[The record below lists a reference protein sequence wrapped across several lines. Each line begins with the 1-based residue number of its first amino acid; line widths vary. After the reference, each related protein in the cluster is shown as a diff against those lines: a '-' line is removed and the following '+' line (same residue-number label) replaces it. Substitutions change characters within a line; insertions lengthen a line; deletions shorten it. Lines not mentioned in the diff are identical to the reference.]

1 MRRPLSTTY
10 PRHSAQQPRLWRRVL
25 IGRRSWAGVLARCL
39 GILVALGLVLAPTN
53 AFSTSAGEF
62 TIAPGQSRTIEVAD
76 RARDA
81 YGSVKFVVPEQRT
94 VWMALQFRA
103 VSSSLGY
110 RTRVRVLPNGDVW
123 AGFSRVTDGKEDLL
137 VSEPTSLSVEA
148 GQTVVIEGKVVGT
161 DPVEL
166 SVRVRV
172 EGVPQKAWQRV
183 AEDDSADRLTA
194 PGKTRT
200 WAYLSQAASDKARVS
215 FSAASV
221 TISDVPEPK
230 PEPTPSTEPS
240 PTAKP
245 TSSASSTPSAKPTP
259 SEKPTPTPTTATP
272 SAKPTPSPEPTRTE
286 TPEPT
291 PSPTPTPS
299 PRPNPGGKP
308 SAATTGV
315 PQGIALKQHNGDIT
329 VTKDG
334 TVLRGMDIHGFV
346 NVKAANVKI
355 LDSVVRGGVAKGYAT
370 GLITNYGYPN
380 LLIEDVSVVA
390 DHPSVYFDGIKGNN
404 FTARRVHVVGNVDS
418 IKIHGDNVRVEDS
431 LLEDTKYY
439 ASDPYQGGGATHND
453 NIQILSGKNLT
464 ITGNTIRGASNFAIL
479 GSASQSSLPD
489 LEVRGNWLDGGHCT
503 VKLQVLN
510 GHSQTATVADN
521 KFGPNRKIKSCAFT
535 AFPAVNLTA
544 RGNVYE
550 ADGSPVNILRTNS

>member
-1 MRRPLSTTY
+1 LRRL
-10 PRHSAQQPRLWRRVL
+10 LL
-25 IGRRSWAGVLARCL
+25 GRPTWAGVLARGL
-39 GILVALGLVLAPTN
+39 GILLALGLVIAPAN

-172 EGVPQKAWQRV
+172 EGVPQEAWQRV
-183 AEDDSADRLTA
+183 AQDDSADRLTA

-200 WAYLSQAASDKARVS
+200 WAYLSQAATEKARVS

-221 TISDVPEPK
+221 KITDVPEPK
-230 PEPTPSTEPS
+230 PTPSTEPS

-245 TSSASSTPSAKPTP
+245 TPSASPTPSTKPTP
-259 SEKPTPTPTTATP
+259 SQK
-272 SAKPTPSPEPTRTE
+272 
-286 TPEPT
+286 PT
-291 PSPTPTPS
+291 PSPTPTRSESPTPTPSPTPTKSESATPTPSPTPTKSASPTPTPTSAPS

-315 PQGIALKQHNGDIT
+315 PQGIALKQHYGDIT

-334 TVLRGMDIHGFV
+334 TVLQGMDIHGFV

-355 LDSVVRGGVAKGYAT
+355 IDSVVRGGHAKGYAT
-370 GLITNYGYPN
+370 GLITNYGYSN

-390 DHPSVYFDGIKGNN
+390 EHPSVYFDGIKGNN

-418 IKIHGDNVRVEDS
+418 IKIHGDNVTVENS

-439 ASDPYQGGGATHND
+439 ANDPYQGGGATHND

-489 LEVRGNWLDGGHCT
+489 LEIRGNWLDGGHCT

-510 GHSQTATVADN
+510 GHGQTATVTDN
-521 KFGPNRKIKSCAFT
+521 KFGPNRKVRSCAFT
-535 AFPAVNLTA
+535 AFPAVSLTA

-550 ADGSPVNILRTNS
+550 SDGSPVNILRTNS

>member
-1 MRRPLSTTY
+1 ML
-10 PRHSAQQPRLWRRVL
+10 A
-25 IGRRSWAGVLARCL
+25 RSLGVLL
-39 GILVALGLVLAPTN
+39 ILGLIVTPTN
-53 AFSTSAGEF
+53 AYSTSSGEF
-62 TIAPGQSRTIEVAD
+62 TIAPGQSRTIEVAE

-110 RTRVRVLPNGDVW
+110 RTRVRVLPNGAVW
-123 AGFSRVTDGKEDLL
+123 AGFSRVTDGKEVLL
-137 VSEPTSLSVEA
+137 VSEPTPLSVEA
-148 GQTVVIEGKVVGT
+148 GQTVVIDGKVIGT

-172 EGVPQKAWQRV
+172 EGVPQEAWQRT
-183 AEDDSADRLTA
+183 ASDDSADRLTA
-194 PGKTRT
+194 AGKTRT
-200 WAYLSQAASDKARVS
+200 WAYLSQAAPEQARVS

-221 TISDVPEPK
+221 TITDLPDPAPKPDSSATPEPSETPTSTPTPK
-230 PEPTPSTEPS
+230 ATPTPSE
-240 PTAKP
+240 
-245 TSSASSTPSAKPTP
+245 SSTPSPKPTPTP
-259 SEKPTPTPTTATP
+259 SEKPTPTPTP
-272 SAKPTPSPEPTRTE
+272 KPTPSESPKPTPT
-286 TPEPT
+286 PT
-291 PSPTPTPS
+291 PSPS

-308 SAATTGV
+308 SAANTGV
-315 PQGIALKQHNGDIT
+315 PQGIALTRHDGDIT

-334 TVLRGMDIHGFV
+334 TVLRGLDIHGFV

-355 LDSVVRGGVAKGYAT
+355 LDSVVRGGQSKGYAT

-380 LLIEDVSVVA
+380 LLISDVSVVA

-418 IKIHGDNVRVEDS
+418 IKIHGDDVTVEDS
-431 LLEDTKYY
+431 LLENTTSY

-464 ITGNTIRGASNFAIL
+464 IRDNTIRGASNFAIL
-479 GSASQSSLPD
+479 GSSSHATIPNLVID
-489 LEVRGNWLDGGHCT
+489 GNWLDGGHCT

-510 GHSQTATVADN
+510 GHGQTATVTDN
-521 KFGPNRKIKSCAFT
+521 KFGPNRKVKSCAFT
-535 AFPAVNLTA
+535 AYPAINLTA
-544 RGNVYE
+544 RGNVFE
-550 ADGSPVNILRTNS
+550 ADGSPVSVLRVVS